1 MSSGRLRAG
10 GFAWSMLTLAT
21 GTAGGGLATLCHL
34 PLGWLLGS
42 LVGAALLCCSFE
54 EAHLPQPWRYAGQLA
69 IGVSAG
75 LAFTPHLLSHVASV
89 LPIVIV
95 AVLASIAVGLISSR
109 LLTRTARIDPTTA
122 YFASVPGGVAE
133 MANLAER
140 HGGDVAAVAI
150 AQTLRIF
157 LAVLIIPPLVRA
169 LGHADGI
176 ASTGESQALSLP
188 SFLACLVCAVAFA
201 WPLAWRHIPNAWLLG
216 GLITGLGVA
225 IATGVYFGVPG
236 FVLSVAQVLIGTTLG
251 TRLRRKT
258 LFRQARI
265 AVMSMCAT
273 GFLLAVNIGFG
284 VLLYRFAHIG
294 LTSAILSTAPGG
306 LAEMGLTAIALHA
319 DVGLVVAFHLVR
331 TIMVAVFSVP
341 IYLGV
346 QRLQRRLSGG
356 SRSLG
361 QSW

>member
-1 MSSGRLRAG
+1 MSSGHMRA
-10 GFAWSMLTLAT
+10 GFAWSMLTLAI
-21 GTAGGGLATLCHL
+21 GTAGGGLATLCRL

-42 LVGAALLCCSFE
+42 LVGAALLCCTFK

-95 AVLASIAVGLISSR
+95 AVLASISVGLVSSR
-109 LLTRTARIDPTTA
+109 LLMQMARINATTA

-133 MANLAER
+133 MANLADR
-140 HGGDVAAVAI
+140 HGGDVAAVAV

-157 LAVLIIPPLVRA
+157 LAVLTIPPLVRA

-176 ASTGESQALSLP
+176 ASMGGSRPLSTVG
-188 SFLACLVCAVAFA
+188 FLACLVCAIAFA

-216 GLITGLGVA
+216 GLIAGLGVA
-225 IATGVYFGVPG
+225 SATGTYFGVPEPG
-236 FVLSVAQVLIGTTLG
+236 LSGAQVLIATTLG
-251 TRLRRKT
+251 TRLRRET
-258 LFRQARI
+258 LNRQARI
-265 AVMSMCAT
+265 AVISMCAT
-273 GFLLAVNIGFG
+273 GFLLTVNIGFG

-319 DVGLVVAFHLVR
+319 DVGLVVAFHLMR
-331 TIMVAVFSVP
+331 TVMVAIFSVP
-341 IYLGV
+341 IFLGV
-346 QRLQRRLSGG
+346 RRLGG
-356 SRSLG
+356 VSRSLH
-361 QSW
+361 QSR